1 MIDFHAHILPGLD
14 DGIQSLDEAVE
25 VIEEAKNAGFKKII
39 CTTHYSNYFTENEQ
53 KRKEVL
59 SGLRDKVDGIEL
71 FLGNELYSKT
81 NLIEALKDGEAST
94 LAGSKYVL
102 FEVSLRNEN
111 PKFKNLII
119 DFISNGYKPV
129 LAHPERYAVFQNNP
143 EKIYEILELG
153 VLLQSNYLSIEGFY
167 GTKCKKVVELF
178 LSHNMISFLGTD
190 VHRTKDFYPNVK
202 NAKKDIVK
210 IIGEEKF
217 NELSKINPEKV
228 CRDEEIE
235 LPEWTGFKKG
245 LFGNYK

>member
-25 VIEEAKNAGFKKII
+25 VVEEAKNAGFKKII

-59 SGLRDKVDGIEL
+59 SELRDKVDGIEL
-71 FLGNELYSKT
+71 LLGNELYSKT

-102 FEVSLRNEN
+102 FEVPLHNEN

-167 GTKCKKVVELF
+167 GAKCKKLVELF

-210 IIGEEKF
+210 IVGEERF
-217 NELSKINPEKV
+217 NELSEINPEKV
-228 CRDEEIE
+228 CSDEEIE
-235 LPEWTGFKKG
+235 LPEWTAFKKG